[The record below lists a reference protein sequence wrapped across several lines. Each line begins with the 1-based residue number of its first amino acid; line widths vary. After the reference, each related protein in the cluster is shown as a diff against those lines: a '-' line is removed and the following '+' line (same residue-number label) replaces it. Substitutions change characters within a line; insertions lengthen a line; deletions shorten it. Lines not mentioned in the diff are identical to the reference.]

1 MRRWGSAR
9 NGELFIIITI
19 LILRKWLGQNYFSQN
34 TCKIY
39 TDKGFILFNSSLG
52 RGFDIRSSQNPG
64 IAKISFS
71 LIVIIWSYGHHNNNH
86 RCAGCLIRRA
96 QFGQSKFGESYLDS
110 QNLES
115 RPMAE
120 KKGARSGR
128 PTGSFCS
135 ATDLIKFIITKVTY
149 CPLSTVSIKLYRL
162 W

>member
-19 LILRKWLGQNYFSQN
+19 LILRKWLGRNYFSQN

-39 TDKGFILFNSSLG
+39 TDKGFILFNSYLG

-86 RCAGCLIRRA
+86 RCAGCLIRRVLS
-96 QFGQSKFGESYLDS
+96 GQSKFGEQANGGEKRSPKRSANRFILLGNRFDQVHHHQSYVLS
-110 QNLES
+110 TEYCVNKVI
-115 RPMAE
+115 P
-120 KKGARSGR
+120 
-128 PTGSFCS
+128 P
-135 ATDLIKFIITKVTY
+135 LIK
-149 CPLSTVSIKLYRL
+149 L
-162 W
+162 

>member
-19 LILRKWLGQNYFSQN
+19 LILRKWLGRNYFSQN

-96 QFGQSKFGESYLDS
+96 QFGQSKFGESKVLTVKIWRAG
-110 QNLES
+110 QW
-115 RPMAE
+115 RR
-120 KKGARSGR
+120 KKEPEAVGQPVHFARQQIWSSSSS
-128 PTGSFCS
+128 P
-135 ATDLIKFIITKVTY
+135 
-149 CPLSTVSIKLYRL
+149 KLRIVHWVL
-162 W
+162 CQ